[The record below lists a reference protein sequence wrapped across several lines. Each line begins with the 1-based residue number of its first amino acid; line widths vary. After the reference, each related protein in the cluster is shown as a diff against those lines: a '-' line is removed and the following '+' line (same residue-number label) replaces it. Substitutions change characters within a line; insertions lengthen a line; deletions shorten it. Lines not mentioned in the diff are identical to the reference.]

1 MSVALLAVL
10 LAGMLLINVAI
21 AWALA
26 RRNRGSGGPFGT
38 AGTSAD
44 DDPTGF
50 DAVLAKRRDRDAS
63 EDEAVPTDDDATP
76 VDDATT
82 ASDAPDGPPLLD
94 VDGET
99 VVCGHCGARN
109 RRGYRYCRWCVR
121 SALVDDGRGRG
132 DAAGAARRPL

>member
-1 MSVALLAVL
+1 MSVALLAAL

-21 AWALA
+21 AWAIA
-26 RRNRGSGGPFGT
+26 RWNGGPGDPFGT
-38 AGTSAD
+38 AGTSTN

-63 EDEAVPTDDDATP
+63 ADDGAGAGASA
-76 VDDATT
+76 DDGTGAG
-82 ASDAPDGPPLLD
+82 ASIDDPPPLDAD
-94 VDGET
+94 VET

-109 RRGYRYCRWCVR
+109 RSGYRYCRWCVR

-132 DAAGAARRPL
+132 DAAGAARRPF